1 MLHTDR
7 YSKPCFRVH
16 GAHSVRNKLLR
27 EASICVFI
35 SIFISFMASKCYM
48 YNNAAYNLFLGFLI
62 SPKQLQ
68 GELLELSRFCSF
80 SYTSKFSSNLAF
92 KILSSSVAWS
102 QWHELV
108 LFCIIVRTGHSQCE
122 ICFFSSFWGISIG
135 RFLFY
140 FSNV

>member
-1 MLHTDR
+1 MLHADR

-27 EASICVFI
+27 EASIYGVFI
-35 SIFISFMASKCYM
+35 SIFISFMVSKCYM

-92 KILSSSVAWS
+92 KILS
-102 QWHELV
+102 L
-108 LFCIIVRTGHSQCE
+108 
-122 ICFFSSFWGISIG
+122 FFSCLKSLTWISHLLCHSAH
-135 RFLFY
+135 RTLTMWDLFLFILLGNIY
-140 FSNV
+140 WQVLILFF